1 MNDTKQTTCKR
12 CGRKLRNP
20 QAIELGMGSICWRKF
35 QLKSN
40 HKKLWRDKEDE
51 EYWGKVEFFYQ
62 DDIMEGEIAILFDGD
77 NPIEIK
83 IR

>member
-1 MNDTKQTTCKR
+1 MTNQETLAQ
-12 CGRKLRNP
+12 
-20 QAIELGMGSICWRKF
+20 I
-35 QLKSN
+35 LKTHPNVSFL
-40 HKKLWRDKEDE
+40 HSYEEDE
-51 EYWGKVEFFYQ
+51 ENWGKVEFFYQ